1 MKKEDVVAKII
12 KEVGGKE
19 NIKNAWH
26 CMTRLRFDLKDK
38 TKVNQE
44 AIQNLE
50 GIVGSQFNKEQFQI
64 VIGTTVDK
72 YYDILITQLD
82 LNVSKNLSEKDEKG
96 QSEDKKSLTTR
107 FMDTVSGVFG
117 PIVPAIAGAGMIKGL
132 IAGLVALKFIAGDT
146 DTLKVID
153 MIASGVFTFLPF
165 FLAVSAAKK
174 FKTNEYLAVAIAA
187 TIMFPTMVDTAKAGK
202 ISAFYVFGILP
213 IPVFNYSGS
222 VIPIIFAIWVL
233 SYVHKLIDKHMP
245 DTMRTVFTPTL
256 TLFISGFLTLGIT
269 GPIGIY
275 LGRGLAWII
284 AGLFSISPILAGVI
298 VGAIRPIAIL
308 TGMHHAMTPIALQ
321 NFATQGY
328 DMLMPMM
335 FMTNIA
341 ITGAAAA
348 IYFKENTKQGKTI
361 VISSVI
367 SGLFGITEPALFGV
381 LTKYKKAF
389 LAATIGSTVASAFI
403 SFFGVRLYG
412 YVLSSVFSIPAY
424 IGPYF
429 IYAMLGILIALSVSF
444 ALSYLFVVKGN
455 KENSSSMKNSD
466 VRSIS
471 EVAEVASVMTGEVR
485 PITEA
490 PDPTFAQKLLGDG
503 FVVFPT
509 KGEVVAPF
517 DGKLTMVY
525 PTKHAIALTSNNGL
539 EVLIHIGLDTVTL
552 NGEGFEL
559 LAKEG
564 DEVKKGQIIL
574 NADLKFIKSK
584 EIEIATPVIITNL
597 NEQVLDLKKTGSVEA
612 GDIVLSIK

>member
-1 MKKEDVVAKII
+1 MKKEDVVAQII

-19 NIKNAWH
+19 NINNAWH

-44 AIQNLE
+44 AIKNLD

-72 YYDILITQLD
+72 YYDILVSKLD
-82 LNVSKNLSEKDEKG
+82 LNVSKNSSENDEKC
-96 QSEDKKSLTTR
+96 QSKDKRSLTTR
-107 FMDTVSGVFG
+107 FMDMVSGVFG

-132 IAGLVALKFIAGDT
+132 IAGLVALKFISGDT

-202 ISAFYVFGILP
+202 IGAFYVFGILP

-256 TLFISGFLTLGIT
+256 TLFISGFLTLGLT

-298 VGAIRPIAIL
+298 VGAIRPVAIL

-335 FMTNIA
+335 FMTNIS

-348 IYFKENTKQGKTI
+348 IYFKEKTKQGKTI

-444 ALSYLFVVKGN
+444 ALSYLFVVKIN
-455 KENSSSMKNSD
+455 KEDSSSMKNSNL
-466 VRSIS
+466 IFTN
-471 EVAEVASVMTGEVR
+471 EIASVMEGEVKS
-485 PITEA
+485 ITEA
-490 PDPTFAQKLLGDG
+490 PDQTFAQKLLGDG
-503 FVVFPT
+503 FVVFPSDG
-509 KGEVVAPF
+509 KVVAPF
-517 DGKLTMVY
+517 DGKVTMIY
-525 PTKHAIALTSNNGL
+525 RTKHAVALTSNNGI
-539 EVLIHIGLDTVTL
+539 EVLVHIGLDTVTL

-559 LAKEG
+559 LVKEG
-564 DEVKKGQIIL
+564 DTVKRGQSIL
-574 NADLKFIKSK
+574 NVDLNLMKSK
-584 EIEIATPVIITNL
+584 EIQMATPVIITNL
-597 NEQVLDLKKTGSVEA
+597 DEQVINLKKTGNVKA
-612 GDIVLSIK
+612 GEIVLDIK